1 LLKLKADEVLAK
13 DRSAMAALLVFAT
26 IRSANLPPHLFETRV
41 VVDNQKAVR
50 KSKKLFMAILSLA
63 IQRESQQ
70 N

>member
-1 LLKLKADEVLAK
+1 
-13 DRSAMAALLVFAT
+13 MAALLVFAT
-26 IRSANLPPHLFETRV
+26 IRSAHPPPRLFETRV

-50 KSKKLFMAILSLA
+50 KSKKLFMAVLSLA